1 MAVLTLVA
9 STFLTLAYKTGEATT
24 VAPMQYSQ
32 MIWDNFYGAFL
43 FGELPDRMT
52 ILGSCVIIISGLYV
66 VYRETLSLR
75 SQNTPVLRI
84 VVVRILVFFLEL
96 AFRCKSEIVDNLLC
110 MVFLDQCL
118 RQRQREIWLVRN
130 AFAI

>member
-75 SQNTPVLRI
+75 SQNTPVLH
-84 VVVRILVFFLEL
+84 
-96 AFRCKSEIVDNLLC
+96 NLSHTDTGIFPRSSFSLKKR
-110 MVFLDQCL
+110 DS
-118 RQRQREIWLVRN
+118 
-130 AFAI
+130 